1 MVLLARR
8 IDMKKNIIILVI
20 VAGILIISDF
30 LLYQNR
36 NIFSKKSNQDN
47 KKSENVIDKTIM
59 GIVYESSVSSLLLKA
74 NDGYFYNIALNEN
87 NSTELKMGS
96 NIKITY
102 QGTLNKTNDT
112 QNLEIKN
119 IENLNMATLPES
131 WNDKGIFKDYYE
143 QAYEKLQTLTL
154 EEKLGQLL
162 LVRVPEEGQTEAI
175 TEYNLGGYILFG
187 RDTKGETKESL
198 NTKINTYQQ
207 AAKIP
212 LLIATD
218 EEGGTVVRISNNPNL
233 RSTKFLSPR
242 ETYQNG
248 GYDGITQQ
256 ANEINTLLAQLGI
269 NVNLAPVADISIDEN
284 DFIYQRSFGIDAN
297 STAKYVETVIQ
308 ASQQSK
314 VSNVLKH
321 FPGYGNN
328 KDTHTGVAVDSR
340 SLDSFRNNDL
350 IPFQAGVKV
359 GAEAIMVSHNI
370 INAVDNANPASLS
383 LSVHKLASNELGFK
397 GILMTD
403 DLDMDAIKDIDNSVV
418 KALLADN
425 DMLILSDYKSAINAL
440 KTALNDGTLTED
452 YLNYHVFKVL
462 AWKFYKG
469 LL

>member
-1 MVLLARR
+1 
-8 IDMKKNIIILVI
+8 MKKSIIILVI

-30 LLYQNR
+30 LLYQNK
-36 NIFSKKSNQDN
+36 NFLYKKPTQNN
-47 KKSENVIDKTIM
+47 KKTKEVIYKTIA
-59 GIVYESSVSSLLLKA
+59 GIVYEVSDSSLLLKA
-74 NDGYFYNIALNEN
+74 NDGYFYTL
-87 NSTELKMGS
+87 ELKNNFNKQLKIGN
-96 NIKITY
+96 NIKVFY
-102 QGTLNKTNDT
+102 QGNLDKTKNI

-119 IENLNMATLPES
+119 IENLNLSTLPES

-143 QAYEKLQTLTL
+143 QAYEKLQSLTL

-162 LVRVPEEGQTEAI
+162 LVRIPEEGQIEAI

-187 RDTKGETKESL
+187 RDTKGETKKSL
-198 NTKINTYQQ
+198 NAKINTYQQ

-248 GYDGITQQ
+248 GYEGITQQ
-256 ANEINTLLAQLGI
+256 ANEINTLLSELGI
-269 NVNLAPVADISIDEN
+269 NVNLAPVADISTDEN

-383 LSVHKLASNELGFK
+383 LDVHKLASNELGFK

-425 DMLILSDYKSAINAL
+425 DMLILSDYKSAINEL
-440 KTALNDGTLTED
+440 RNALNDGTLTED
-452 YLNYHVFKVL
+452 YLNYHVFKAL
-462 AWKFYKG
+462 AWKYYKE

>member
-1 MVLLARR
+1 MLLLARR
-8 IDMKKNIIILVI
+8 IDMKKKVIILVI
-20 VAGILIISDF
+20 IAGILIISDF
-30 LLYQNR
+30 LLYQDR
-36 NIFSKKSNQDN
+36 NILSKKSNQDN
-47 KKSENVIDKTIM
+47 KKSEKVIDKTIA
-59 GIVYESSVSSLLLKA
+59 GIVYEASASSLLLKA
-74 NDGYFYNIALNEN
+74 NDGYFYNITLNEN

-102 QGTLNKTNDT
+102 QGDLDKNQEN
-112 QNLEIKN
+112 QNIEIKN
-119 IENLNMATLPES
+119 VENLNMTNLPES
-131 WNDKGIFKDYYE
+131 WNDKGIFKDYYK

-162 LVRVPEEGQTEAI
+162 LVRVPAENQIEAI
-175 TEYNLGGYILFG
+175 TECNLGGYILFG

-242 ETYQNG
+242 QTYENG
-248 GYDGITQQ
+248 GYDGIALQ
-256 ANEINTLLAQLGI
+256 AKEINTLLAELGI
-269 NVNLAPVADISIDEN
+269 NVNLAPVADISTDES

-297 STAKYVETVIQ
+297 SAAKYVKTVIQ

-328 KDTHTGVAVDSR
+328 KDTHTGVAIDSR
-340 SLDSFRNNDL
+340 SLDSFRNSDL
-350 IPFQAGVKV
+350 IPFQVGVKE

-370 INAVDNANPASLS
+370 INAIDSNNPASLS
-383 LSVHKLASNELGFK
+383 LSVHKLASNEVDFRGV
-397 GILMTD
+397 LMTD
-403 DLDMDAIKDIDNSVV
+403 DLDMGAIKDIDNSIV

-425 DMLILSDYKSAINAL
+425 DMLILSDYKAAINAL

-462 AWKFYKG
+462 AWKFFKG
-469 LL
+469 LV

>member
-1 MVLLARR
+1 
-8 IDMKKNIIILVI
+8 MKKNIIILAI
-20 VAGILIISDF
+20 IAGILIISDF
-30 LLYQNR
+30 LIYHDR
-36 NIFSKKSNQDN
+36 NILSKKSNQNN
-47 KKSENVIDKTIM
+47 KKQVIYKTIA
-59 GIVYESSVSSLLLKA
+59 GIVYDVSDSSLLLKSNA
-74 NDGYFYNIALNEN
+74 GYFYNIALNEN
-87 NSTELKMGS
+87 NTTQLRMGS

-102 QGTLNKTNDT
+102 QGNLDKNQET
-112 QNLEIKN
+112 QSLEIKN
-119 IENLNMATLPES
+119 IENINLATLPES
-131 WNDKGIFKDYYE
+131 WNDKGMFKDYYE

-162 LVRVPEEGQTEAI
+162 LVRVPEESQIEAI
-175 TEYNLGGYILFG
+175 KEYNLGGYILFG

-198 NTKINTYQQ
+198 NTKINTYQK

-233 RSTKFLSPR
+233 RSTRFLSSR

-248 GYDGITQQ
+248 GYEGIALQ
-256 ANEINTLLAQLGI
+256 ANEINSLLSELGI
-269 NVNLAPVADISIDEN
+269 NVNLAPVADISTDEN

-308 ASQQSK
+308 ASQKSK

-340 SLDSFRNNDL
+340 SLDSFQNSDL
-350 IPFQAGVKV
+350 IPFQAGVKAGV
-359 GAEAIMVSHNI
+359 EAIMVSHNI
-370 INAVDNANPASLS
+370 INAVDNTNPASLS
-383 LSVHKLASNELGFK
+383 LNVHKLASNELDFK

-403 DLDMDAIKDIDNSVV
+403 DLDMDAIKNIDNSVV
-418 KALLADN
+418 KAILADN
-425 DMLILSDYKSAINAL
+425 DMLILSDYKSAINSL
-440 KTALNDGTLTED
+440 KNALNDGTITED

-462 AWKFYKG
+462 AWKFYKE